1 MMLRQAVSIA
11 SRRAALSS
19 TARTAA
25 TQLPAIAVVG
35 TRPQLRAFA
44 GGALQEHKPETA
56 VARPFK
62 GASVSEPD
70 MEYIE
75 EPSMLYMSV
84 LIATPWVFSFW
95 FLTKFV

>member
-1 MMLRQAVSIA
+1 MLRQAISIA
-11 SRRAALSS
+11 SRRVALSN
-19 TARTAA
+19 TARITA
-25 TQLPAIAVVG
+25 TQLPEIAVV
-35 TRPQLRAFA
+35 TRQQLRAFA

-56 VARPFK
+56 MARPFK

-95 FLTKFV
+95 FLTRFV